1 MNMKHIA
8 RVRILTG
15 VLTVLALTGFL
26 LASDPLDTGFITDTD
41 LSGYWQVELRGIQSG
56 SNADKPAP
64 YTEIAYLWMMQESDG
79 VLWGGLT
86 FGDDGGL
93 ILAKTGDEE
102 SQDSM
107 SYAAIRATGLVTAS
121 RFWMMGQGTSF
132 PDLPPVEPNDVIIV
146 IDNYMYHAIM
156 AWGVTMGSDMIVGKF
171 HYMIFEGIPN
181 KNSIGNENYTGM
193 MGTFRAY
200 KIGEIEDEF

>member
-8 RVRILTG
+8 RVRILTS
-15 VLTVLALTGFL
+15 VMTVLALTGFL
-26 LASDPLDTGFITDTD
+26 LASEPLGTGFTTDTD

-64 YTEIAYLWMMQESDG
+64 YLEIAYLWMLQEADG

-93 ILAKTGDEE
+93 ILTKTGDEE

-121 RFWMMGQGTSF
+121 RFWLMGQGTSF
-132 PDLPPVEPNDVIIV
+132 PQPPPIESKIDII
-146 IDNYMYHAIM
+146 IDNYEFYAIM

-181 KNSIGNENYTGM
+181 KNSIGDENYTGM

-200 KIGEIEDEF
+200 KIGEIIDDDF